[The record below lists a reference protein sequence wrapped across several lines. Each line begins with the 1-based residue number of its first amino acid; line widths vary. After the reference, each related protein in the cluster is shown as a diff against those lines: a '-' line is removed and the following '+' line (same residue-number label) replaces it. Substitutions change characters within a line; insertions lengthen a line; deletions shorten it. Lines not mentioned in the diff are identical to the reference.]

1 MWAVTID
8 SISTTAGEI
17 PAAKKLQTIVVIGVR
32 SAMRRGDGVFFS
44 RLPQSRE
51 QIFCLLSWHRT
62 SMSAYRYSCLSKQ
75 QCKRCILAYLV
86 PRYSFWAWQVACKS
100 LFHPSYF
107 GFLLVLPVGISGHCS
122 FTRTSPP
129 RPITMSSLPHRPRN
143 CIRRRCCHLFS
154 IAPSQTQT
162 QTAPS
167 IPQVVFPISWQKI
180 RSKEK

>member
-1 MWAVTID
+1 MIVGSD
-8 SISTTAGEI
+8 YRKYQHYGGEI
-17 PAAKKLQTIVVIGVR
+17 PVAKKLQTIVVIGVR

-122 FTRTSPP
+122 FHPHFPSSSSNYNEFSPTS
-129 RPITMSSLPHRPRN
+129 T
-143 CIRRRCCHLFS
+143 
-154 IAPSQTQT
+154 
-162 QTAPS
+162 
-167 IPQVVFPISWQKI
+167 PQLY
-180 RSKEK
+180 SKALLSPL